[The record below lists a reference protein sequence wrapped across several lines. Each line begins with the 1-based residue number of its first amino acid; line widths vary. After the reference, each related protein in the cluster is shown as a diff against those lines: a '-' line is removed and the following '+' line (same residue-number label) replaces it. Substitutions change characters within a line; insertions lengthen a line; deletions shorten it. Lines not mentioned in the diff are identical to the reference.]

1 MKLHDEA
8 ISQIARILQ
17 VAILTGTDVV
27 DNLRMLDLTRNEG
40 VLRLTNNY
48 KTQFE
53 RNLNKM
59 IENAAPTRES
69 ESEIDQNWE

>member
-8 ISQIARILQ
+8 ISQIAKILQ

-27 DNLRMLDLTRNEG
+27 DNLRMLDLTRNSG
-40 VLRLTNNY
+40 VLKLTNTY

-53 RNLNKM
+53 SNISKM
-59 IENAAPTRES
+59 IDNAQTLSLSSKTRLE
-69 ESEIDQNWE
+69 D